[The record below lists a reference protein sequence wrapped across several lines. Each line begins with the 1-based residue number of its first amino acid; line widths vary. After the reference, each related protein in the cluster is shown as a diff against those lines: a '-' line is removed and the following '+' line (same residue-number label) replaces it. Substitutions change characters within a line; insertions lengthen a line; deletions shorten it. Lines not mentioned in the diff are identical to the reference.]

1 MLHEGFDQVAE
12 WGSRYLFLIKEG
24 DFEVVKT
31 MRYLKEDK
39 HAHIGLEA
47 IANKIDIVKFM
58 EARHDEG
65 SKGGVGP
72 SNNQK
77 KPDST
82 GPLLISPRHAMD
94 LTANEQL
101 YQPRPS
107 EVTFLILGPGQIFGD
122 EALLTTKEDGSGGL
136 PLYSVRCKSAMGEV
150 LIVNQDDYKNRI
162 MCNPRSLRIIEDNCE

>member
-1 MLHEGFDQVAE
+1 MVLHEGFDQVAE
-12 WGSRYLFLIKEG
+12 WGSRYLFMIKEG

-31 MRYLKEDK
+31 IRYFKEDK
-39 HAHIGLEA
+39 NAHVGLEV

-58 EARHDEG
+58 EARHDEVGKGEG
-65 SKGGVGP
+65 S
-72 SNNQK
+72 SSNQK
-77 KPDST
+77 KPEST

-94 LTANEQL
+94 LTPNEQL
-101 YQPRPS
+101 YQPRTS

-150 LIVNQDDYKNRI
+150 LIVSQDDYINRI
-162 MCNPRSLRIIEDNCE
+162 KCNPRSLRIIEDNCE